1 MIHFVRKRLQV
12 FVSSTYSDLR
22 DERQAAVEAI
32 LVAGHIPAGM
42 ELFTS
47 GDESQME
54 AIKQWIDESDVYLL
68 ILGGRYGSIEPTTR
82 KSYTRLEYEYALSI
96 GKPMFSCVVTDCAL
110 EDRVRRLGSQALETT
125 DPAGLKEFRGVVLTK
140 LVRFWDDAKDIKIS
154 VGETLAQLSRRD
166 DLIGWVRPTETSA
179 DAVGLADE
187 IARLSKENAQLRNS
201 QTNPS
206 EPPILGFTVSELIEL
221 LKHKSLL
228 DFLIRSRNELASEY
242 GCPDYGLI
250 CDQLKFIGLVEPVG
264 ASDYHF
270 KLTSEGRFFM
280 NRLDLV
286 HLREIHT
293 NRRQV
298 PPNIKI
304 QKTGAEEPA
313 IPKHRPASDLER

>member
-1 MIHFVRKRLQV
+1 MINFVRKRLQV
-12 FVSSTYSDLR
+12 FVSSTFSDLR

-96 GKPMFSCVVTDCAL
+96 GKPMFSCVVTDRAL

-125 DPAGLKEFRGVVLTK
+125 DSAGLNEFRGVVLTK

-187 IARLSKENAQLRNS
+187 IARLSKENAQLRNR
-201 QTNPS
+201 QTNSS

-221 LKHKSLL
+221 LEDKALL
-228 DFLIRSRNELASEY
+228 DFVTRNRNKLASDD
-242 GCPDYGLI
+242 GFNAGTRNNQ
-250 CDQLKFIGLVEPVG
+250 CDQLVFIGLVEPG
-264 ASDYHF
+264 YSADNF
-270 KLTSEGRFFM
+270 KLTTEGRLFL

-286 HLREIHT
+286 QLREKSHK
-293 NRRQV
+293 
-298 PPNIKI
+298 PSPS
-304 QKTGAEEPA
+304 AA
-313 IPKHRPASDLER
+313 

>member
-187 IARLSKENAQLRNS
+187 IARLSKENAQLRNR

-228 DFLIRSRNELASEY
+228 DFLIRNRDGLASEY
-242 GCPDYGLI
+242 GLPGDNLMCG
-250 CDQLKFIGLVEPVG
+250 QLKFIGLVEPAG
-264 ASDYHF
+264 DSGYLF

-286 HLREIHT
+286 QLRE
-293 NRRQV
+293 
-298 PPNIKI
+298 
-304 QKTGAEEPA
+304 
-313 IPKHRPASDLER
+313 

>member
-1 MIHFVRKRLQV
+1 MINFVRKRLQV
-12 FVSSTYSDLR
+12 FVSSTFSDLR

-96 GKPMFSCVVTDCAL
+96 GKPMFSCVVTDRAL

-125 DPAGLKEFRGVVLTK
+125 DSAGLNEFRAVVLTK

-187 IARLSKENAQLRNS
+187 IARLSKENAQLRNR
-201 QTNPS
+201 QTNSS

-221 LKHKSLL
+221 LEHKALL
-228 DFLIRSRNELASEY
+228 DYVIQNRNESAA
-242 GCPDYGLI
+242 DYGFNPGDMDDR
-250 CDQLKFIGLVEPVG
+250 CDQLVFIGLVEPG
-264 ASDYHF
+264 YSADNF
-270 KLTSEGRFFM
+270 KLTTEGRLFL

-286 HLREIHT
+286 QLREKSHK
-293 NRRQV
+293 
-298 PPNIKI
+298 PSPS
-304 QKTGAEEPA
+304 AA
-313 IPKHRPASDLER
+313 

>member
-1 MIHFVRKRLQV
+1 MINFVRKRLQV
-12 FVSSTYSDLR
+12 FVSSTFSDLR

-96 GKPMFSCVVTDCAL
+96 GKPMFSCVVTDRAL

-125 DPAGLKEFRGVVLTK
+125 DSAGLNEFRGVVLTK

-187 IARLSKENAQLRNS
+187 IARLSKENAQLRNR
-201 QTNPS
+201 QTNSS

-221 LKHKSLL
+221 LEHKALL
-228 DFLIRSRNELASEY
+228 DFVIRNRNELAS
-242 GCPDYGLI
+242 DYGLNEGMENNK
-250 CDQLKFIGLVEPVG
+250 CDQLVFIGLVKPG
-264 ASDYHF
+264 YSGDNF
-270 KLTSEGRFFM
+270 KLTTEGRLFL
-280 NRLDLV
+280 NRLDLLQAQRKV
-286 HLREIHT
+286 T
-293 NRRQV
+293 
-298 PPNIKI
+298 
-304 QKTGAEEPA
+304 
-313 IPKHRPASDLER
+313 

>member
-1 MIHFVRKRLQV
+1 MINFVRKRLQV
-12 FVSSTYSDLR
+12 FVSSTFSDLR

-96 GKPMFSCVVTDCAL
+96 GKPMFSCVVTDRAL

-125 DPAGLKEFRGVVLTK
+125 DSAGLNEFRGVVLTK

-187 IARLSKENAQLRNS
+187 IARLSKENAQLRNR
-201 QTNPS
+201 QTNSS

-221 LKHKSLL
+221 LEDKALL
-228 DFLIRSRNELASEY
+228 DFVTRNRNKLASDD
-242 GCPDYGLI
+242 GFNAGTRNNQCA
-250 CDQLKFIGLVEPVG
+250 QLVFIGLVEPG
-264 ASDYHF
+264 YSADNF
-270 KLTSEGRFFM
+270 KLTTEGRLFL

-286 HLREIHT
+286 QLREKSHK
-293 NRRQV
+293 
-298 PPNIKI
+298 PSPS
-304 QKTGAEEPA
+304 AA
-313 IPKHRPASDLER
+313 

>member
-1 MIHFVRKRLQV
+1 MINFVRKRLQV
-12 FVSSTYSDLR
+12 FVSSTFSDLR

-96 GKPMFSCVVTDCAL
+96 GKPMFSCVVTDRAL

-125 DPAGLKEFRGVVLTK
+125 DSAGLNEFRAVVLTK

-187 IARLSKENAQLRNS
+187 IARLSKENAQLRNR
-201 QTNPS
+201 QTNSS

-221 LKHKSLL
+221 LEHKALL
-228 DFLIRSRNELASEY
+228 DYVIQNRNESAA
-242 GCPDYGLI
+242 DYGFNPGDMDDR
-250 CDQLKFIGLVEPVG
+250 CDQLVFIGLVEPG
-264 ASDYHF
+264 HSITNF
-270 KLTSEGRFFM
+270 KFTTEGRLFL

-286 HLREIHT
+286 WLREKSHKPSPS
-293 NRRQV
+293 V
-298 PPNIKI
+298 
-304 QKTGAEEPA
+304 A
-313 IPKHRPASDLER
+313 

>member
-1 MIHFVRKRLQV
+1 MINFVRKRLQV
-12 FVSSTYSDLR
+12 FVSSTFSDLR

-96 GKPMFSCVVTDCAL
+96 GKPMFSCVVTDRAL

-125 DPAGLKEFRGVVLTK
+125 DSAGLNEFRGVVLTK

-187 IARLSKENAQLRNS
+187 IARLSKENAQLRNR
-201 QTNPS
+201 QTNSS

-221 LKHKSLL
+221 LEHKALL
-228 DFLIRSRNELASEY
+228 DLVIRNRNELASDL
-242 GCPDYGLI
+242 GFFTAGMKDDKNK
-250 CDQLKFIGLVEPVG
+250 CDQLVFIGLVEPG
-264 ASDYHF
+264 YSAANF
-270 KLTSEGRFFM
+270 KLTTEGRLFL

-286 HLREIHT
+286 QLREKSHK
-293 NRRQV
+293 
-298 PPNIKI
+298 PSPS
-304 QKTGAEEPA
+304 AA
-313 IPKHRPASDLER
+313 